1 MGDYPRFYPILNVF
15 LTIKRTS
22 VDEGSP
28 ISNPYENMDANR
40 FWRSAIA
47 ERNFLQIAD
56 LWHPKNVF
64 DKSAKIVT
72 AGSCFAQH
80 IGNALQASGFNW
92 FDAEPAP
99 VNTYPNDPIPNI
111 LSAEDAKRHGYGVFS
126 FRTGNIYTTS
136 LFLQWVNWA
145 IGLVEAPDEVWET
158 DGRFYD
164 PFRPVVEPNGFGSA
178 EEVRASR
185 RGTIEA
191 VERAIRECSVFVFT
205 LGLTEKWVN
214 TQTGVEYPMCPGT
227 AAGTF
232 DPEVHKFEN
241 MDYVEVTEALEEA
254 MEKIRGLNP
263 DCKFLLTVSPVP
275 LTATASDKH
284 VLVATTYSKS
294 VLRAV
299 AGAQAQKH
307 GFVDYFPSYE
317 IINSAPFRGA
327 FFMPNQRSVAP
338 EGVAHVMSKF
348 FEGFSPKQE
357 QKTPQVHR
365 IRQNNRVKQTP
376 DDISCEEELL
386 DVMRSKLA
394 VRA

>member
-1 MGDYPRFYPILNVF
+1 M
-15 LTIKRTS
+15 
-22 VDEGSP
+22 
-28 ISNPYENMDANR
+28 
-40 FWRSAIA
+40 A
-47 ERNFLQIAD
+47 ERNFLQISE

-80 IGNALQASGFNW
+80 IGKALQASGFNW

-99 VNTYPNDPIPNI
+99 MNTYPSEPIPDI
-111 LSAEDAKRHGYGVFS
+111 LSAADAKTYGYGVFS

-145 IGLVEAPDEVWET
+145 TGLEAAPDEVWEK

-164 PFRPVVEPNGFGSA
+164 PFRPVVEPNGFGSVD
-178 EEVRASR
+178 EVLASR

-214 TQTGVEYPMCPGT
+214 TDTGVEYPMCPGT

-232 DPEVHKFEN
+232 DPDIHVFKN
-241 MDYVEVTEALEEA
+241 MEYGEVTAALEEA
-254 MEKIRGLNP
+254 MDKIRGLNP
-263 DCKFLLTVSPVP
+263 ACQFMLTVSPVP
-275 LTATASDKH
+275 LTATASDNH

-307 GFVDYFPSYE
+307 DFVDYFPSYE
-317 IINSAPFRGA
+317 IISSAPFRGV
-327 FFMPNQRSVAP
+327 FFEPNQRSVAP
-338 EGVAHVMSKF
+338 EGVAHVMTKF
-348 FEGFSPKQE
+348 FEGFVPAKAE
-357 QKTPQVHR
+357 QPSQIYR
-365 IRQNNRVKQTP
+365 IRQNTAQQRAE
-376 DDISCEEELL
+376 DDVSCEEELL